1 MNKMAE
7 YYYINTILKLFFK
20 VWYPHD
26 TDQTDFVQLL
36 RDMICSLSR

>member
-7 YYYINTILKLFFK
+7 YYYINTILEHFFK

-26 TDQTDFVQLL
+26 TDQTDYV
-36 RDMICSLSR
+36 

>member
-7 YYYINTILKLFFK
+7 YYYINTILKQFLK
-20 VWYPHD
+20 VGYPHD
-26 TDQTDFVQLL
+26 TDQTDFIQLI

>member
-7 YYYINTILKLFFK
+7 YYYINTILEQFFK

-26 TDQTDFVQLL
+26 TDQTDYV
-36 RDMICSLSR
+36 